1 MQTKIKSWNGSAA
14 VCVPEKMLAS
24 AGLTIGSH
32 VALELLDGA
41 IVVVPVQT
49 SRKRL
54 NLPFT
59 EESLLQGLNT
69 YTAHAEEV
77 FTPLGGELGEE

>member
-1 MQTKIKSWNGSAA
+1 MRTKIKNWNGSAA
-14 VCVPEKMLAS
+14 VCIPEKVLAS
-24 AGLTIGSH
+24 AGLAVGSH
-32 VALELLDGA
+32 VALELRDGA
-41 IVVVPVQT
+41 IVIAPVQT

-69 YTAHAEEV
+69 YTAHADEV
-77 FTPLGGELGEE
+77 ATPYSFEVGE